1 MNFVTRSC
9 EGCADEMVG
18 IVALTVWLLLAYG
31 TGKYS
36 YCLWTNIQHAKRTGL
51 PYLVGRE
58 FLLEP
63 QNSSDYSMA
72 DIKTQLFT
80 RLDTVG

>member
-1 MNFVTRSC
+1 MNFLARSC
-9 EGCADEMVG
+9 EGCEDEMVG

-31 TGKYS
+31 IGKYS

-58 FLLEP
+58 F
-63 QNSSDYSMA
+63 MR
-72 DIKTQLFT
+72 T
-80 RLDTVG
+80 RLGSSKRVHHLRG